1 MKKKKE
7 ERWKKKLKSAKKNI
21 KSEKKMH
28 CGLQCNWVWGNSD
41 FPTPFSFMYNF

>member
-21 KSEKKMH
+21 KSEKKNALWITMQL
-28 CGLQCNWVWGNSD
+28 GLGEQ
-41 FPTPFSFMYNF
+41 